1 MNNLAFFELYLPKV
15 FKYVVNI
22 LKNASQSVAR
32 RARRRITKNP
42 LTLEGMKLFSK
53 LGKAKWKRDWVL
65 VLAST
70 KIPYALTQKLLH
82 PFEL

>member
-42 LTLEGMKLFSK
+42 LTLEGMKLF
-53 LGKAKWKRDWVL
+53 LN
-65 VLAST
+65 
-70 KIPYALTQKLLH
+70 
-82 PFEL
+82 